1 MAAPLSGK
9 QKREDMKFLF
19 DELRKT
25 VALKKDQQRKDSLSK
40 QQMNH
45 KEQTQQA
52 KLSSMNVPP
61 MMGQMPKPTN
71 PEAGPKDKIPA
82 LLAPGEAVIPAKA
95 AQKPENKPLIKAL
108 VREGRSD
115 RNMSIPKPKGFMC
128 GTDKVKGYQWGSPE
142 VSGNEVGYHN
152 AELSDSEGYGVLKGY
167 ELGTT
172 NAYGYSD
179 EDIAAINAQSN
190 TNSNSLVE
198 GIKNLFAPTTYADVN
213 KPVEVEVPKLS
224 TNLTDEVPVS
234 ATGLKT
240 PEVPVVSSPDT
251 VAMRNNNP
259 GNLRFGGVYNKEK
272 GIYEDT
278 GKYLE
283 GQTGVDPKTGFA
295 IFPDHESGRS
305 ALEKQIVLDTQ
316 TRGMPLDKFIS
327 KYAPASDNNDPKG
340 YAQTIAKELG
350 IKPTDKIPADKIP
363 MVADVITRVESGGK
377 YVANAKQKAEEV
389 KAKEEEEKGP
399 QLLNDPS
406 VPEFMGNTPQGAFAQ
421 QETYLGNIPKTGG
434 TEQQEMLRKQE
445 TEVAS
450 VPKPETE
457 GWTKFITNGVVD
469 GLANAFDTI
478 KDPNKFVAATTSFL
492 KDTLGLEASDA
503 ARYAA
508 LYYAQRA
515 IGVRERGAALYA
527 GKYTLGRID
536 KRADTKAATEQNY
549 INKGFTK
556 NAQGQWVAPIITAG
570 EVREVTFDSGPFRN
584 KQINLIKRQNKI
596 TGDTVWVDQVSGKSE
611 AQLVAEAGNRPMV
624 PWSRQYTQEG
634 IADSYRTWADNS
646 GKTSEEIL
654 DDELGRARDSKTN
667 KANPARS
674 GIPKGREI
682 SSQSVSAFKAFG
694 YNPNTPEAQ
703 VEMDKI
709 VSQATRD
716 MIAEKRANPG
726 AQIKSIEPYITKQ
739 LLVAKTGI
747 DNSLFLTDDKKNMT
761 ATNKI
766 AEQKDNLENKL
777 YKENPKAS
785 AQEINDKLFKEYAD
799 LQRQW
804 LASEQLRKK
813 YQSTSKDAGFYLF
826 VNDYI
831 KSK

>member
-1 MAAPLSGK
+1 MNAPLAGK
-9 QKREDMKFLF
+9 QKRENMKFLLN
-19 DELRKT
+19 ELRDTAAFKNDQ
-25 VALKKDQQRKDSLSK
+25 KRKDQAAQ
-40 QQMNH
+40 QQMQL
-45 KEQTQQA
+45 KEQKA
-52 KLSSMNVPP
+52 GMVPP
-61 MMGQMPKPTN
+61 MMGKMPKPTN

-82 LLAPGEAVIPAKA
+82 LLAPGEAVIPAKS
-95 AQKPENKPLIKAL
+95 AQKPENKPLIKAM

-115 RNMSIPKPKGFMC
+115 RNLSVPMPKGFMC
-128 GTDKVKGYQWGSPE
+128 GTEKV
-142 VSGNEVGYHN
+142 
-152 AELSDSEGYGVLKGY
+152 KGY

-172 NAYGYSD
+172 DAYGYSQD
-179 EDIAAINAQSN
+179 NIDLINAQDNSKGFIPAISN
-190 TNSNSLVE
+190 FFKDTFKPNQGV
-198 GIKNLFAPTTYADVN
+198 YADVN
-213 KPVEVEVPKLS
+213 KPMETELPKITTSLTEEIPTS
-224 TNLTDEVPVS
+224 TTD
-234 ATGLKT
+234 LKILD
-240 PEVPVVSSPDT
+240 VPVVSSPDT

-295 IFPDHESGRS
+295 IFPDHESGRG
-305 ALEKQIVLDTQ
+305 ALEKQIILDTQ

-340 YAQTIAKELG
+340 YAQTIAKQLG
-350 IKPTDKIPADKIP
+350 IKSTDKIPEDKIS
-363 MVADVITRVESGGK
+363 MVADMITRVESGGK
-377 YVANAKQKAEEV
+377 YVANAKQKEQEA
-389 KAKEEEEKGP
+389 KTKEEESKGP
-399 QLLNDPS
+399 ELLNDPS
-406 VPEFMGNTPQGAFAQ
+406 IVPEITINGVPQATTAQ
-421 QETYLGNIPKTGG
+421 TEDYLKTIPQAGG
-434 TEQQEMLRKQE
+434 TQQQQMLRDQE
-445 TEVAS
+445 NKIAE
-450 VPKPETE
+450 VPKPEPE
-457 GWTKFITNGVVD
+457 GWAKFITNGLVS
-469 GLANAFDTI
+469 GMETAWSTI
-478 KDPNKFVAATTSFL
+478 KDPNKFAAATGSFL

-508 LYYAQRA
+508 LYGAQRA
-515 IGVRERGAALYA
+515 LGVSERGAALYA

-536 KRADTKAATEQNY
+536 KRADAKTALEQKY
-549 INKGFTK
+549 IDKGYTK

-570 EVREVTFDSGPFRN
+570 EVREVTFDSGPFKN
-584 KQINLIKRQNKI
+584 KQINLVKMQNSVTK
-596 TGDTVWVDQVSGKSE
+596 DTTWVDQVSGKTE
-611 AQLVAEAGNRPMV
+611 AQLVAEAGNRPMI
-624 PWSRQYTQEG
+624 PFSKQYSQEG
-634 IADSYRTWADNS
+634 IADSYRTWADNT

-674 GIPKGREI
+674 GVPKGREI
-682 SSQSVSAFKAFG
+682 SSQSISAFKAFG
-694 YNPNTPEAQ
+694 YNPNTSEAQ

-726 AQIKSIEPYITKQ
+726 ATIKSIEPYITKQ
-739 LLVAKTGI
+739 LLIAKTGI

-777 YKENPKAS
+777 FKENPKAS
-785 AQEINDKLFKEYAD
+785 PQEINDKLFKEYGD

-813 YQSTSKDAGFYLF
+813 HQSTGKDAGFYLF